1 MLELLETFCAVADAG
16 SLSKAAEALTL
27 GQPAITR
34 QIRTLERLL
43 GAVLLI
49 RTPQGVHLTPA
60 GLAVLPHAR
69 AAIVAARAGR
79 RAASEAS
86 AEGTVRLRL
95 ATGLMAMQYLLPP
108 VVEQFRALNPD
119 IEVDLRPADQQV
131 ALQRLLGYEVDAAV
145 IASPVHTPQVRAT

>member
-49 RTPQGVHLTPA
+49 RTPHGVHLTPA

-69 AAIVAARAGR
+69 AAIVAARACR
-79 RAASEAS
+79 RAALEAS

-131 ALQRLLGYEVDAAV
+131 AHVVTEGNFATHQQRTE
-145 IASPVHTPQVRAT
+145 